1 MSSIIQF
8 KVISGAHNSSPLCYL
23 LQIDEYRFLLDCG
36 WNENF
41 DVEIIEEYKKHV
53 KSVDAVLISYPDLK
67 HLGALPYLVGKCG
80 LNCPIYATVPIFKM
94 GQMFMYDIFLVK
106 QIWIKINSK
115 NRIKTQF
122 ICLKS
127 RSSSEEFDLF
137 SLDDI
142 DASFEK
148 IQQLKYSQTI
158 SLKGKGLGLQIT
170 PLPGGHVIGGTIW
183 KILKEGEEEI
193 IYAVDYNHHKER
205 HLNGCVLD
213 SISKPTLL
221 ITDSFNFLS
230 SQVKR
235 RNRDAK
241 LLECILKTLRSDGNV
256 LVCID
261 TAGRVL
267 ELAYFLDQLWK
278 NESSGMSAYSIA
290 LLNYV
295 SISVIEFAKSQVE
308 WMNDKI
314 VQSFEV
320 GRYNPFDFKHIKLC
334 QSLHELNQINFPSRN
349 KLVLASTP
357 DLQCGFSRSLFAE
370 WCENPKNTI
379 IFTEKSSPNTLAY
392 ELIKDLN
399 KKFISI
405 EVTFLLFF

>member
-1 MSSIIQF
+1 M
-8 KVISGAHNSSPLCYL
+8 
-23 LQIDEYRFLLDCG
+23 
-36 WNENF
+36 
-41 DVEIIEEYKKHV
+41 
-53 KSVDAVLISYPDLK
+53 
-67 HLGALPYLVGKCG
+67 
-80 LNCPIYATVPIFKM
+80 
-94 GQMFMYDIFLVK
+94 
-106 QIWIKINSK
+106 
-115 NRIKTQF
+115 
-122 ICLKS
+122 
-127 RSSSEEFDLF
+127 
-137 SLDDI
+137 
-142 DASFEK
+142 
-148 IQQLKYSQTI
+148 
-158 SLKGKGLGLQIT
+158 
-170 PLPGGHVIGGTIW
+170 PGGHVIGGTIW

-405 EVTFLLFF
+405 EVTFLLFFLNRN